1 MRRIA
6 SLHLLKLDRE
16 ADPEKHRKKAVELAR
31 KQHIPKVFSPL
42 IHWADPKMRSISL
55 RKRRVAEAGHIHD
68 EDAQQRE
75 AAKNVDLGYSH
86 RPRHW
91 ES

>member
-1 MRRIA
+1 VRRIA
-6 SLHLLKLDRE
+6 SLHLLKLDGE

-31 KQHIPKVFSPL
+31 EQHIPKVFSPL
-42 IHWADPKMRSISL
+42 IHWADPKVGTISL
-55 RKRRVAEAGHIHD
+55 SKRRIAEAGHIHD

-75 AAKNVDLGYSH
+75 AAKNVYLGYSH

-91 ES
+91 KS